1 MDVIRAMELEA
12 EAVGGVDDPVEAVA
26 ETRAPVAE
34 EVVAELRVAAQDRSG
49 SATDRI
55 RRALAAALDDGLSRA
70 DLESRVQELAALH
83 EQPATNIRALL
94 RALESEASAAARVA
108 AEREQLAIAAD
119 RAEIG
124 SALVAI
130 DRLLPP
136 SLASAIL
143 RCIEFLPIDGTTAA
157 MVFLTTTA
165 AVQKLGSEVIA
176 SRRLRFRAPLNLYC
190 SVVGRSGI
198 KKDPAMGFLVDRPLA
213 PLAADLAKNHNRAM
227 EDWKAANHGKKPAE
241 RTDPPAATY
250 IYCSDSTGEALTRQL
265 QRQEV
270 SGLGL
275 LIKRPEIG
283 GFFQSMNAY
292 RKGGGDEEQLLEAYD
307 GGGFSS
313 LRVNTE
319 GGGRFYERCQLSVF
333 GGIQPRVLTDLVS
346 NGDAT
351 GLWARFTFAPI
362 PDRVVPLPD
371 DDSDEEA
378 EETAA
383 AEALLARVIAQVY
396 RLPRQS
402 LILDA
407 DARREFMG
415 YETRCQ
421 QDAQRAS
428 LDAMCAAWSKAPGK
442 ALRVAGL
449 LHLLHWVSPD
459 GEHTERVSSAMV
471 QRACNLVDHL
481 TGWALGLHERATG
494 GEASDL
500 MRRVH
505 ERAVSAGGPIGWR
518 DLAPRLSKR
527 QREEVDSAAAL
538 AAAEALAEIGVGRVS
553 ATGARQTWR
562 YEALGAL
569 PG

>member
-1 MDVIRAMELEA
+1 
-12 EAVGGVDDPVEAVA
+12 
-26 ETRAPVAE
+26 
-34 EVVAELRVAAQDRSG
+34 
-49 SATDRI
+49 
-55 RRALAAALDDGLSRA
+55 
-70 DLESRVQELAALH
+70 
-83 EQPATNIRALL
+83 
-94 RALESEASAAARVA
+94 
-108 AEREQLAIAAD
+108 
-119 RAEIG
+119 
-124 SALVAI
+124 
-130 DRLLPP
+130 
-136 SLASAIL
+136 
-143 RCIEFLPIDGTTAA
+143 
-157 MVFLTTTA
+157 
-165 AVQKLGSEVIA
+165 
-176 SRRLRFRAPLNLYC
+176 
-190 SVVGRSGI
+190 
-198 KKDPAMGFLVDRPLA
+198 MGFLVDRPLA
-213 PLAADLAKNHNRAM
+213 PLAADLAKSHNRAM

-313 LRVNTE
+313 LRVNTD
-319 GGGRFYERCQLSVF
+319 GGGRFYERCQLSIF
-333 GGIQPRVLTDLVS
+333 GGIQPSVLRDLVS

-383 AEALLARVIAQVY
+383 AEALLAQVIGQVY

-402 LILDA
+402 LILDVE
-407 DARREFMG
+407 ARQRFMA

-459 GEHTERVSSAMV
+459 GEHTEQVSAAMV

-505 ERAVSAGGPIGWR
+505 EQAVSAGGPIGWR

-538 AAAEALAEIGVGRVS
+538 AAAEALAEIGAGRVS
-553 ATGARQTWR
+553 TTGARQTWR
-562 YEALGAL
+562 YEALGVL